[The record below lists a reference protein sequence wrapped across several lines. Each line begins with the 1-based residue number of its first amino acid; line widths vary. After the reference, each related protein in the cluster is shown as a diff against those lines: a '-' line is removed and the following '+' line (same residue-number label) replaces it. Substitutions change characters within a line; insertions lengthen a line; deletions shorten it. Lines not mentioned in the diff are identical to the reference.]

1 MPRSSPADEPGRRTT
16 RRTAIVVAAVTLV
29 VAVGAGVGALA
40 LRRHPG
46 EDVASAPPQ
55 VTTTT
60 VTRAD
65 LSDTRS
71 LNGTLGFGPEGL
83 VKGAG
88 EGVVTRL
95 PKVGDTVTRGKPLY
109 WVNDRPVPVLFGGV
123 PLFRTLDKP
132 GLVGSDV
139 RILWDNLKALG
150 YRTGVQPSR
159 GTDGTKIATG
169 QALLTA
175 SLVAAI
181 KKWQQDLGLDPTGT
195 IGVGQVAVLTGPVR
209 VSAVK
214 ALPGDPVAGE
224 LLAVTEK
231 AKLVTVQVG
240 ATEVGTIT
248 VGAAVVVALPDGTEI
263 PAKVASISQTVR
275 GGGSDGGTGQG
286 TPPTVE
292 VLVGP
297 TRAADVAKLDAAT
310 VQVRFT
316 TTIHKNVLAVPV
328 GALVA
333 LREGG
338 HALQLPD
345 GALVAVET
353 GMFARG
359 LVEISG
365 PGVTEGLDVV
375 TAS

>member
-1 MPRSSPADEPGRRTT
+1 MPRSNPTDDPGRRTT
-16 RRTAIVVAAVTLV
+16 RRTAIVVAVVTLA

-46 EDVASAPPQ
+46 RDVASAPPP

-65 LSDTRS
+65 LSDSRS
-71 LNGTLGFGPEGL
+71 LNGTLGFGPERL

-88 EGVVTRL
+88 EGLVTRL
-95 PKVGDTVTRGKPLY
+95 PKVGDTVARGKPLY
-109 WVNDRPVPVLFGGV
+109 WVNDRPVPVLFGGT

-139 RILWDNLKALG
+139 RIVSDNLKALG
-150 YRTGVQPSR
+150 YHTGSQPSR
-159 GTDGTKIATG
+159 GTDGTKIGTG
-169 QALLTA
+169 QALLTG
-175 SLVAAI
+175 SLVGAI
-181 KKWQQDLGLDPTGT
+181 KKWQQALGLDPTGT
-195 IGVGQVAVLTGPVR
+195 IGVGQVAVLTGPAR

-231 AKLVTVQVG
+231 VKLVTVPVG

-248 VGAAVVVALPDGTEI
+248 VGAAVVVALPDSSEI
-263 PAKVASISQTVR
+263 PATVASISQTVR

-286 TPPTVE
+286 SPPTVD
-292 VLVGP
+292 VLVAP
-297 TRAADVAKLDAAT
+297 ARAADVAKLDAAT

-316 TTIHKNVLAVPV
+316 TAVHKGVLAVPV

-345 GALVAVET
+345 GELVAVET

-365 PGVTEGLDVV
+365 TGVTEGLDVV

>member
-1 MPRSSPADEPGRRTT
+1 MPRSNPSDDPGRRTT
-16 RRTAIVVAAVTLV
+16 RRTAIVVATVTLV
-29 VAVGAGVGALA
+29 IAVGAGVGVLA
-40 LRRHPG
+40 LRRHADD
-46 EDVASAPPQ
+46 DVASAPPS

-71 LNGTLGFGPEGL
+71 LNGTLGFGPERV

-95 PKVGDTVTRGKPLY
+95 PKVGDTVARGKPLY
-109 WVNDRPVPVLFGGV
+109 WVNDRPVPVLFGGT

-139 RILWDNLKALG
+139 RIVSDNLKALG
-150 YRTGVQPSR
+150 YQIGSQPSR
-159 GTDGTKIATG
+159 GTDGTRIGTG
-169 QALLTA
+169 HALLTA

-181 KKWQQDLGLDPTGT
+181 KKWQQALGLEPTGT
-195 IGVGQVAVLTGPVR
+195 IAVGQVAVLTGPAR
-209 VSAVK
+209 VSAVR

-231 AKLVTVQVG
+231 VKLVTVPVG
-240 ATEVGTIT
+240 ATEVGAIT
-248 VGAAVVVALPDGTEI
+248 VGAAVVVALPDSSEI

-286 TPPTVE
+286 TPPTVD
-292 VLVGP
+292 VLVAP
-297 TRAADVAKLDAAT
+297 TRAADVAKLDAAA

-316 TTIHKNVLAVPV
+316 TAVHRGVLAVPV

-345 GALVAVET
+345 GGLVAVET

-365 PGVTEGLDVV
+365 TGVTEGLDVV

>member
-1 MPRSSPADEPGRRTT
+1 MPRSNPTEGSGRRTT
-16 RRTAIVVAAVTLV
+16 RRTAIVAAVVTLA
-29 VAVGAGVGALA
+29 VAVGAGVGVLA

-46 EDVASAPPQ
+46 DDVASAPPQ
-55 VTTTT
+55 VTTTK
-60 VTRAD
+60 VARVD

-71 LNGTLGFGPEGL
+71 FNGTLGFGPERV

-95 PKVGDTVTRGKPLY
+95 PKVGDTVARGKPLY
-109 WVNDRPVPVLFGGV
+109 WVNDQPVPVLFGGT

-139 RILWDNLKALG
+139 RLVSDNLTALG
-150 YRTGVQPSR
+150 FRTGSQPSR
-159 GTDGTKIATG
+159 GTDGTRIGAG

-175 SLVAAI
+175 SIVAAI
-181 KKWQQDLGLDPTGT
+181 KKWQQSVGLEPTGT
-195 IGVGQVAVLTGPVR
+195 IEVGQAAVLTGPAR
-209 VSAVK
+209 VSTVT

-231 AKLVTVQVG
+231 AKLVTIPVA
-240 ATEVGTIT
+240 ATEVGAIT
-248 VGAAVVVALPDGTEI
+248 VGAAVVVALPDSSEI
-263 PAKVASISQTVR
+263 PGKVASISQTVS
-275 GGGSDGGTGQG
+275 GGGSGGGGGQNG
-286 TPPTVE
+286 PPTVE
-292 VLVGP
+292 VLVAP
-297 TRAADVAKLDAAT
+297 TRAADVAKLDAAA

-316 TTIHKNVLAVPV
+316 TAVHKGVLTVPV

-338 HALQLPD
+338 YAIQLPD
-345 GALVAVET
+345 GHLVAVET

-365 PGVTEGLDVV
+365 TGVTEGLDVV

>member
-1 MPRSSPADEPGRRTT
+1 MPRSKPVDEHARRTT

-29 VAVGAGVGALA
+29 VAVGAGVGVLA

-46 EDVASAPPQ
+46 GDVASAPPP
-55 VTTTT
+55 VTTTK

-71 LNGTLGFGPEGL
+71 VGGVLGFGPERL

-139 RILWDNLKALG
+139 RIVSDNLKALG
-150 YRTGVQPSR
+150 YRVGSQPSR
-159 GTDGTKIATG
+159 GKDGTKVPAG
-169 QALLTA
+169 QAVLTEA
-175 SLVAAI
+175 LVAAI
-181 KKWQQDLGLDPTGT
+181 KKWQKDLGLESTGM
-195 IGVGQVAVLTGPVR
+195 IAVGQVTVLTGPVR
-209 VSAVK
+209 VSTVT

-231 AKLVTVQVG
+231 VKLVSVPVA
-240 ATEVGTIT
+240 ATDVGTIA
-248 VGAAVVVALPDGTEI
+248 VGGNAAIVLPDGSEI
-263 PAKVASISQTVR
+263 TAKVASISRTVR
-275 GGGSDGGTGQG
+275 GGGSAGGAAQNG
-286 TPPTVE
+286 PPTVD
-292 VLVGP
+292 VLVAP
-297 TRAADVAKLDAAT
+297 VRAADVAKLDAAA

-316 TTIHKNVLAVPV
+316 TAVHKDVLAVPV

-345 GALVAVET
+345 GDLVAVQT

-365 PGVTEGLDVV
+365 TGVTEGLDVV

>member
-1 MPRSSPADEPGRRTT
+1 MPRSSPTDDRGRRTT
-16 RRTAIVVAAVTLV
+16 RRTSIVVATVTLV
-29 VAVGAGVGALA
+29 IAVGAGVGVLA
-40 LRRHPG
+40 LRRHADG
-46 EDVASAPPQ
+46 DVASTPPS
-55 VTTTT
+55 VATTT

-71 LNGTLGFGPEGL
+71 LNGTLGFGPERV

-95 PKVGDTVTRGKPLY
+95 PKVGDTVARGKPLY
-109 WVNDRPVPVLFGGV
+109 RVNDRPVPVLFGGT
-123 PLFRTLDKP
+123 PLFRTLDRP

-139 RILWDNLKALG
+139 RIVWDNLKALG
-150 YRTGVQPSR
+150 YHTGSQPSR
-159 GTDGTKIATG
+159 DTDGTKIGTG
-169 QALLTA
+169 QAVLTG

-181 KKWQQDLGLDPTGT
+181 KKWQKAVGLEPTGT
-195 IGVGQVAVLTGPVR
+195 IGVGQVAVLSGPAR

-231 AKLVTVQVG
+231 VKLVTVPVG

-248 VGAAVVVALPDGTEI
+248 VGAAVVVALPDSSEI

-275 GGGSDGGTGQG
+275 GGGPDGGTGQG
-286 TPPTVE
+286 SPPTVD
-292 VLVGP
+292 VLVAP
-297 TRAADVAKLDAAT
+297 TRAADVAKLDAAA

-316 TTIHKNVLAVPV
+316 TSVHKNVLAVPV

-345 GALVAVET
+345 GELVAVET

-365 PGVTEGLDVV
+365 AGVTEGLDVV

>member
-1 MPRSSPADEPGRRTT
+1 MPRSSPTDDRGRRTT
-16 RRTAIVVAAVTLV
+16 RRTAIVVATVTLV
-29 VAVGAGVGALA
+29 IAVGAGVGVLA
-40 LRRHPG
+40 LRRHPDG
-46 EDVASAPPQ
+46 DVASTPPS
-55 VTTTT
+55 VATTT

-71 LNGTLGFGPEGL
+71 LNGTLGFGPERV

-95 PKVGDTVTRGKPLY
+95 PKVGDAVARGTSLY
-109 WVNDRPVPVLFGGV
+109 RVNDRPVPVLFGGT

-139 RILWDNLKALG
+139 RIVWDNLKALG
-150 YRTGVQPSR
+150 YHTGSQPSR
-159 GTDGTKIATG
+159 GTDGTKIGTG
-169 QALLTA
+169 QAVLTG

-181 KKWQQDLGLDPTGT
+181 KKWQKAVGLDPTGT
-195 IGVGQVAVLTGPVR
+195 IGVGQVAVLSGPAR

-231 AKLVTVQVG
+231 VKLVTVPVG

-248 VGAAVVVALPDGTEI
+248 VGAAVVVALPDSSEI
-263 PAKVASISQTVR
+263 PATVASISQTVR
-275 GGGSDGGTGQG
+275 GGGPDGGTGQG
-286 TPPTVE
+286 SPPTVD
-292 VLVGP
+292 VLVAP
-297 TRAADVAKLDAAT
+297 TRAADVAKLDAAA

-316 TTIHKNVLAVPV
+316 TAVHKNVLAVPV

-345 GALVAVET
+345 GGLVAVET

-365 PGVTEGLDVV
+365 TGVTEGLDVV

>member
-1 MPRSSPADEPGRRTT
+1 MPRSSPTDDRGRRTT
-16 RRTAIVVAAVTLV
+16 RRTAIVVATVTLV
-29 VAVGAGVGALA
+29 IAVGAGVGVLA
-40 LRRHPG
+40 LRRHADG
-46 EDVASAPPQ
+46 DVASTPPS
-55 VTTTT
+55 VATTT

-71 LNGTLGFGPEGL
+71 LNGTLGFGPERV

-95 PKVGDTVTRGKPLY
+95 PKVGDTVARGKPLY
-109 WVNDRPVPVLFGGV
+109 RVNDRPVPVLFGGT

-139 RILWDNLKALG
+139 RIVWDNLTALG
-150 YRTGVQPSR
+150 YHTGSQPSR
-159 GTDGTKIATG
+159 GTDGTKIGTG
-169 QALLTA
+169 QAVLTG

-181 KKWQQDLGLDPTGT
+181 KKWQKAVGLDPTGT
-195 IGVGQVAVLTGPVR
+195 IGVGQVAVLSGPAR

-231 AKLVTVQVG
+231 VKLVTVPVG

-248 VGAAVVVALPDGTEI
+248 VGAAVVVALPDSSEI

-275 GGGSDGGTGQG
+275 GGGPDGGTGQG
-286 TPPTVE
+286 SPPTVD
-292 VLVGP
+292 VLVAP
-297 TRAADVAKLDAAT
+297 TRAADVAKLDAAA

-316 TTIHKNVLAVPV
+316 TSVHKDVLAVPV

-345 GALVAVET
+345 GGLVAVET

-365 PGVTEGLDVV
+365 TGVTEGLDVV

>member
-1 MPRSSPADEPGRRTT
+1 MPRSSPTDDPGRRTT
-16 RRTAIVVAAVTLV
+16 RRTAIVVATVTLV

-40 LRRHPG
+40 LRRDQRD
-46 EDVASAPPQ
+46 DVASTPPS
-55 VTTTT
+55 VATTT

-71 LNGTLGFGPEGL
+71 LNGTLGFGPERL

-95 PKVGDTVTRGKPLY
+95 PKVGDAVARGKALY
-109 WVNDRPVPVLFGGV
+109 RVDDRPVPVLFGGT

-139 RILWDNLKALG
+139 RIVWDNLKALG
-150 YRTGVQPSR
+150 YRTGSQPSR
-159 GTDGTKIATG
+159 GTDGTKIGPG
-169 QALLTA
+169 QALLTG

-181 KKWQQDLGLDPTGT
+181 KKWQQAVGLEPTGT
-195 IGVGQVAVLTGPVR
+195 IGVGQVAVLSGPAR

-231 AKLVTVQVG
+231 VKLVTVPVG
-240 ATEVGTIT
+240 ATEVGAIT
-248 VGAAVVVALPDGTEI
+248 VGAAVVVALPDSSEI

-275 GGGSDGGTGQG
+275 GGGPDGGTGQG
-286 TPPTVE
+286 SPPTVD
-292 VLVGP
+292 VLVAP
-297 TRAADVAKLDAAT
+297 TRAADVAKLDAAA

-316 TTIHKNVLAVPV
+316 TAVHKNVLAVPV

-345 GALVAVET
+345 GGLVAVET

-365 PGVTEGLDVV
+365 TGVTEGLDVV

>member
-1 MPRSSPADEPGRRTT
+1 M
-16 RRTAIVVAAVTLV
+16 TLV
-29 VAVGAGVGALA
+29 IAVGAGVGVLA
-40 LRRHPG
+40 LRRHADG
-46 EDVASAPPQ
+46 DVASTPPS
-55 VTTTT
+55 VATTT

-71 LNGTLGFGPEGL
+71 LNGTLGFGPERV

-95 PKVGDTVTRGKPLY
+95 PKVGDTVARGKPLY
-109 WVNDRPVPVLFGGV
+109 RVNDRPVPVLFGGT
-123 PLFRTLDKP
+123 PLFRTLDRP

-139 RILWDNLKALG
+139 RIVWDNLKALG
-150 YRTGVQPSR
+150 YHTGSQPSR
-159 GTDGTKIATG
+159 DTDGTKIGTG
-169 QALLTA
+169 QAVLTG

-181 KKWQQDLGLDPTGT
+181 KKWQKAVGLEPTGT
-195 IGVGQVAVLTGPVR
+195 IGVGQVAVLSGPAR

-231 AKLVTVQVG
+231 VKLVTVPVG

-248 VGAAVVVALPDGTEI
+248 VGAAVVVALPDSSEI

-275 GGGSDGGTGQG
+275 GGGPDGGTGQG
-286 TPPTVE
+286 SPPTVD
-292 VLVGP
+292 VLVAP
-297 TRAADVAKLDAAT
+297 TRAADVAKLDAAA

-316 TTIHKNVLAVPV
+316 TSVHKNVLAVPV

-345 GALVAVET
+345 GELVAVET

-365 PGVTEGLDVV
+365 AGVTEGLDVV

>member
-1 MPRSSPADEPGRRTT
+1 MPRSNPTEGSGRRTT
-16 RRTAIVVAAVTLV
+16 RRTAIVAAVVTLA
-29 VAVGAGVGALA
+29 VAVGAGVGVLA

-46 EDVASAPPQ
+46 DDVASAPPQ
-55 VTTTT
+55 VTTTK
-60 VTRAD
+60 VARVD

-71 LNGTLGFGPEGL
+71 FNGTLGFGPERV

-95 PKVGDTVTRGKPLY
+95 PKVGDTVARGKPLY
-109 WVNDRPVPVLFGGV
+109 WVNDQPVPVLFGGT

-139 RILWDNLKALG
+139 RLVSDNLTALG
-150 YRTGVQPSR
+150 FRTGSQPSR
-159 GTDGTKIATG
+159 GRDGTRIGAG

-175 SLVAAI
+175 SIVAAI
-181 KKWQQDLGLDPTGT
+181 KKWQQSVGLEPTGT
-195 IGVGQVAVLTGPVR
+195 IEVGQVAVLTGPAR
-209 VSAVK
+209 VSTVT

-231 AKLVTVQVG
+231 AKLVTVPVA
-240 ATEVGTIT
+240 ATEVGAIT
-248 VGAAVVVALPDGTEI
+248 VGAAVVVALPDSSEI
-263 PAKVASISQTVR
+263 PGKVASISQTVS
-275 GGGSDGGTGQG
+275 GGGSGGGGGQNG
-286 TPPTVE
+286 PPTVE
-292 VLVGP
+292 VLVAP
-297 TRAADVAKLDAAT
+297 TRAADVAKLDAAA

-316 TTIHKNVLAVPV
+316 TAVHKGVLTVPV

-338 HALQLPD
+338 YAIQLPD
-345 GALVAVET
+345 GHLVAVET

-365 PGVTEGLDVV
+365 TGVTAGLDVV

>member
-1 MPRSSPADEPGRRTT
+1 MPRSNPSDDPGRRTT
-16 RRTAIVVAAVTLV
+16 RRTAIVVAAVTVV

-46 EDVASAPPQ
+46 GDVASAPPP

-65 LSDTRS
+65 LSDSRS
-71 LNGTLGFGPEGL
+71 LNGTLGFGPERL

-95 PKVGDTVTRGKPLY
+95 PKVGDTVARGKPLY
-109 WVNDRPVPVLFGGV
+109 WVNDRPVPVLFGGT

-139 RILWDNLKALG
+139 RIVSDNLKALG
-150 YRTGVQPSR
+150 YHTGSQPSR
-159 GTDGTKIATG
+159 ATDGTKVGTG
-169 QALLTA
+169 QALLTT
-175 SLVAAI
+175 SLVGAI
-181 KKWQQDLGLDPTGT
+181 KKWQQALGLDPTGT
-195 IGVGQVAVLTGPVR
+195 IGVGQVAVLTGPAR
-209 VSAVK
+209 ISAVK

-231 AKLVTVQVG
+231 VKLVTVPVG
-240 ATEVGTIT
+240 ATDVGAIT
-248 VGAAVVVALPDGTEI
+248 VGTAVVVALPDSSEI
-263 PAKVASISQTVR
+263 PAKVASVSQTVR

-286 TPPTVE
+286 SPPTVD
-292 VLVGP
+292 VLVAP

-316 TTIHKNVLAVPV
+316 TAVHKGVLAVPI

-338 HALQLPD
+338 HALQLAD

-359 LVEISG
+359 LVEVSG
-365 PGVTEGLDVV
+365 TGVIEGLDVV

>member
-1 MPRSSPADEPGRRTT
+1 MPRSNPSDDPGRRPT
-16 RRTAIVVAAVTLV
+16 RRTAIVVATVTLV
-29 VAVGAGVGALA
+29 IAVGAGVGVLA
-40 LRRHPG
+40 LRRHADD
-46 EDVASAPPQ
+46 DVASAPPS

-71 LNGTLGFGPEGL
+71 LNGTLGYGPERL

-95 PKVGDTVTRGKPLY
+95 PKVGDTVARGKPLY
-109 WVNDRPVPVLFGGV
+109 WVNDRPVPVLFGGT

-132 GLVGSDV
+132 GLMGSDV
-139 RILWDNLKALG
+139 RIVSDNLKALG
-150 YRTGVQPSR
+150 YQTGAQPSR
-159 GTDGTKIATG
+159 GTDGTRIGTG

-181 KKWQQDLGLDPTGT
+181 KKWQQALGLEPTGT
-195 IGVGQVAVLTGPVR
+195 IGVGQVAVLTGPAR

-231 AKLVTVQVG
+231 VKLVTVPVG
-240 ATEVGTIT
+240 ATEVAAIT
-248 VGAAVVVALPDGTEI
+248 VGAAVVVALPDSSEI
-263 PAKVASISQTVR
+263 PATVASISQTVR
-275 GGGSDGGTGQG
+275 GGGQDAGTGQG
-286 TPPTVE
+286 SPPTVD
-292 VLVGP
+292 VLVAP
-297 TRAADVAKLDAAT
+297 TRAADVAKLDAAA

-316 TTIHKNVLAVPV
+316 TAVHKGVLAVPV

-345 GALVAVET
+345 GGLVAVET

-365 PGVTEGLDVV
+365 TGVTEGLDVV

>member
-1 MPRSSPADEPGRRTT
+1 M
-16 RRTAIVVAAVTLV
+16 TLV
-29 VAVGAGVGALA
+29 IAVGAGVGVLA
-40 LRRHPG
+40 LRRHADG
-46 EDVASAPPQ
+46 DVASTPPS
-55 VTTTT
+55 VATTT

-71 LNGTLGFGPEGL
+71 LNGTLGFGPERV
-83 VKGAG
+83 VKGTG

-95 PKVGDTVTRGKPLY
+95 PKVGDTVARGKPLY
-109 WVNDRPVPVLFGGV
+109 RVNDRPVPVLFGGT

-139 RILWDNLKALG
+139 RIVWDNLKALG
-150 YRTGVQPSR
+150 YHTGSQPTR
-159 GTDGTKIATG
+159 GTDGTKIGTG
-169 QALLTA
+169 QAVLTG

-181 KKWQQDLGLDPTGT
+181 KKWQKAVGMDPTGT
-195 IGVGQVAVLTGPVR
+195 IGVGQVAVLSGPAR

-231 AKLVTVQVG
+231 VKLVTVPVG

-248 VGAAVVVALPDGTEI
+248 VGAAVVVALPDSSEI

-286 TPPTVE
+286 SPPTVD
-292 VLVGP
+292 VLVAP
-297 TRAADVAKLDAAT
+297 SRAADVAKLDAAA

-316 TTIHKNVLAVPV
+316 TSVHKNVLAVPV

-345 GALVAVET
+345 GGLVAVET

-365 PGVTEGLDVV
+365 PGVAEGLDVV

>member
-1 MPRSSPADEPGRRTT
+1 MPRSSPTDDRGRRTT
-16 RRTAIVVAAVTLV
+16 RRTAIVVATVTLV
-29 VAVGAGVGALA
+29 IAVGAGVGVLA
-40 LRRHPG
+40 LRRHADG
-46 EDVASAPPQ
+46 DVASTPPS
-55 VTTTT
+55 VATTT

-71 LNGTLGFGPEGL
+71 LNGTLGFGPERV

-95 PKVGDTVTRGKPLY
+95 PKVGDTVARGKPLY
-109 WVNDRPVPVLFGGV
+109 RVNDRPVPVLFGGT

-139 RILWDNLKALG
+139 RIVWDNLKALG
-150 YRTGVQPSR
+150 YHTGSQPSR
-159 GTDGTKIATG
+159 GTDGTKIGTG
-169 QALLTA
+169 QAVLTG

-181 KKWQQDLGLDPTGT
+181 KKWQKAVGLDPTGT
-195 IGVGQVAVLTGPVR
+195 IGVGQVAVLSGPAR

-231 AKLVTVQVG
+231 VKLVTVPVG

-248 VGAAVVVALPDGTEI
+248 VGAAVVVALPDSSEI
-263 PAKVASISQTVR
+263 PARVASISQTVR
-275 GGGSDGGTGQG
+275 GGGPDGGTGQG
-286 TPPTVE
+286 SPPTVD
-292 VLVGP
+292 VLVAP
-297 TRAADVAKLDAAT
+297 TRAADVAKLDAAA

-316 TTIHKNVLAVPV
+316 TAVHRNVLAVPV

-345 GALVAVET
+345 GGLVAVET

>member
-1 MPRSSPADEPGRRTT
+1 MAAT
-16 RRTAIVVAAVTLV
+16 VAVV

-46 EDVASAPPQ
+46 GADASAPPQ
-55 VTTTT
+55 VTTTK
-60 VTRAD
+60 VARAD

-71 LNGTLGFGPEGL
+71 LNGTLGFGPERV

-88 EGVVTRL
+88 EGIVTRL
-95 PKVGDTVTRGKPLY
+95 PKVGDTVARGKPLY
-109 WVNDRPVPVLFGGV
+109 HVDDRPVPVLFGGT

-139 RILWDNLKALG
+139 RLVSDNLKALG
-150 YRTGVQPSR
+150 FHTGSQPSR
-159 GTDGTKIATG
+159 GKDGTRIGAG

-181 KKWQQDLGLDPTGT
+181 KKWQQSIGLEPTGT
-195 IGVGQVAVLTGPVR
+195 IGVGQVAVLTGPAR

-214 ALPGDPVAGE
+214 ALPGDAVAGE

-231 AKLVTVQVG
+231 VKLVTVPVA

-248 VGAAVVVALPDGTEI
+248 VGAAVVVALPDGSEI
-263 PAKVASISQTVR
+263 PGKVASVSQTVT
-275 GGGSDGGTGQG
+275 GGGSDGGGGQG
-286 TPPTVE
+286 KPPTVE
-292 VLVGP
+292 VLVAP
-297 TRAADVAKLDAAT
+297 TRTADVAKIDAAA

-316 TTIHKNVLAVPV
+316 TAVHENVLAVPV

-333 LREGG
+333 LSEGG
-338 HALQLPD
+338 HALQLP
-345 GALVAVET
+345 GGGLVAVET

-365 PGVTEGLDVV
+365 TGVTEGLDVV

>member
-1 MPRSSPADEPGRRTT
+1 MPRSSPTDDRGRRTT
-16 RRTAIVVAAVTLV
+16 RRTAIVVATVTLV
-29 VAVGAGVGALA
+29 IAVGAGVGVLA
-40 LRRHPG
+40 LRRHADG
-46 EDVASAPPQ
+46 DVASTPPS
-55 VTTTT
+55 VATTT

-71 LNGTLGFGPEGL
+71 LNGTLGFGPERV

-95 PKVGDTVTRGKPLY
+95 PKVGDTVARGKPLY
-109 WVNDRPVPVLFGGV
+109 RVNDRPVPVLFGGT

-139 RILWDNLKALG
+139 RIVWDNLKALG
-150 YRTGVQPSR
+150 YHTGSQPSR
-159 GTDGTKIATG
+159 GTDGTKIGTG
-169 QALLTA
+169 QAVLTG

-181 KKWQQDLGLDPTGT
+181 KKWQKAVGLDPTGT
-195 IGVGQVAVLTGPVR
+195 IGVGQVAVLSGPAR

-231 AKLVTVQVG
+231 VKLVTVPVG

-248 VGAAVVVALPDGTEI
+248 VGAAVVVALPDSSEI

-275 GGGSDGGTGQG
+275 GGGPDGGTGQG
-286 TPPTVE
+286 SPPTVD
-292 VLVGP
+292 VLVAP
-297 TRAADVAKLDAAT
+297 TRAADVAKLDAAA

-316 TTIHKNVLAVPV
+316 TSVHKNVLAVPV

-345 GALVAVET
+345 GGLVAVET

-365 PGVTEGLDVV
+365 TGVTEGLDVV